1 VRRRWSSRTC
11 RREMVSTRLSEL
23 FCRHDE
29 KSPATP
35 KHAASHGG
43 RAAAPME
50 DGGGNNA
57 REEDGREVPVELAE
71 VPSRTARSLG
81 CCSPHQAV
89 LARDEEG
96 AVRVS
101 RELGGESNRLKTMKR
116 AWPQK
121 NETQERLPGARR
133 ESGFC
138 IWPAWLTSG
147 SKESNTEVMRGARA
161 THFGRNQTHP
171 MLLTSKYHRHRI
183 PNGPGPINGTRH
195 DSKKH
200 GPSPTRGTINSA

>member
-1 VRRRWSSRTC
+1 
-11 RREMVSTRLSEL
+11 
-23 FCRHDE
+23 
-29 KSPATP
+29 
-35 KHAASHGG
+35 
-43 RAAAPME
+43 ME

-81 CCSPHQAV
+81 CCSLHQAV

-101 RELGGESNRLKTMKR
+101 HELGGESNRLKTMKR

-121 NETQERLPGARR
+121 NETQERCPGARI
-133 ESGFC
+133 ESEFC

-147 SKESNTEVMRGARA
+147 SK
-161 THFGRNQTHP
+161 
-171 MLLTSKYHRHRI
+171 
-183 PNGPGPINGTRH
+183 
-195 DSKKH
+195 
-200 GPSPTRGTINSA
+200 

>member
-121 NETQERLPGARR
+121 KRNSGASPGSQEREWILHLAGLAYEWVQRIKHGGYAGS
-133 ESGFC
+133 SGHAF
-138 IWPAWLTSG
+138 WP
-147 SKESNTEVMRGARA
+147 KSNTPYVA
-161 THFGRNQTHP
+161 HKQVPQT
-171 MLLTSKYHRHRI
+171 
-183 PNGPGPINGTRH
+183 
-195 DSKKH
+195 
-200 GPSPTRGTINSA
+200 